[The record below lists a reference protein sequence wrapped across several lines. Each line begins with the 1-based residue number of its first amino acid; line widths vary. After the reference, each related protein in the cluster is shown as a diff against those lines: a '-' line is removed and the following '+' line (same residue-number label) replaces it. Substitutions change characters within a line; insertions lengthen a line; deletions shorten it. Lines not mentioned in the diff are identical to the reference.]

1 MILGSLVV
9 MMLLS
14 SSSAQSQYRQW
25 VDTTLPKVVK
35 PYGVGASEFLLGSY
49 KYFYTKDRP
58 VTELWDYYNS
68 IGIST
73 VLLCASDHYRS
84 QFDSFLLATNRPQNG
99 RVIVADAWK
108 VIQATSARE
117 IEFYPFD
124 SSQSR
129 KWGYNECV
137 ALSYDD
143 DVTQLNEEYDP
154 MLREAIYDV
163 SDAGTLALGDIAYNY
178 QPYQFSSFRQV
189 EAGSGWRTVHP
200 DSVLNRYQLSLDTI
214 GKTYYIA
221 LTGHLFEGGSAS
233 QNAQLFRIEVWHEV
247 NKGEPYFPQGDS
259 VMQTATDNL
268 SSLYRTV
275 YVLKQ
280 DLDRSSSSEP
290 YNKYHTFSIPINLGG
305 CSGCMSGPLQHSSA
319 ESRQFNLKVYY
330 EGGEK
335 VALRSVAI
343 RDSIA
348 EMMIGTGN
356 ESVQYRDLLLDSLT
370 TLLRNTDGSLRSQ
383 IITVYGK
390 DEPRYEYFAGARE
403 LNKML
408 RANFNVGGDS
418 LSTETA
424 LAVPHHQDLGTSNTL
439 WWETYVNEPFDKT
452 LGWSG
457 TNLAER
463 FGVDL
468 DSQPPALKEHNG
480 GRFTIPEMFSLAN
493 ILTTSYTT
501 LQQKIESFNEMYN
514 QMYWGRYT
522 PYEPSF

>member
-1 MILGSLVV
+1 MNHSRRNRLLAKTTMMLGSMVV
-9 MMLLS
+9 VMLLS

-99 RVIVADAWK
+99 RVLVADAWK

-221 LTGHLFEGGSAS
+221 LTGHLFPLGQAS
-233 QNAQLFRIEVWHEV
+233 STTNLFRIEVWNEV
-247 NKGEPYFPQGDS
+247 SKGRPYTTSGGTT
-259 VMQTATDNL
+259 QTSATNQSFLYQTLYVQKADLLPSGQNWNE
-268 SSLYRTV
+268 YRTIS
-275 YVLKQ
+275 LPI
-280 DLDRSSSSEP
+280 DLSRCTS
-290 YNKYHTFSIPINLGG
+290 
-305 CSGCMSGPLQHSSA
+305 CMSGPLAQDNG
-319 ESRQFNLKVYY
+319 EYRQFNLKVYY

-348 EMMIGTGN
+348 EMMMGTRA
-356 ESVQYRDLLLDSLT
+356 ESVGYREELVPVLEQVLNDPEQRRKIEEALGERVVGEPLGRREMRR
-370 TLLRNTDGSLRSQ
+370 LLRQWGEVGDEQSLN
-383 IITVYGK
+383 
-390 DEPRYEYFAGARE
+390 AAR
-403 LNKML
+403 
-408 RANFNVGGDS
+408 
-418 LSTETA
+418 
-424 LAVPHHQDLGTSNTL
+424 Q
-439 WWETYVNEPFDKT
+439 
-452 LGWSG
+452 
-457 TNLAER
+457 
-463 FGVDL
+463 
-468 DSQPPALKEHNG
+468 
-480 GRFTIPEMFSLAN
+480 
-493 ILTTSYTT
+493 
-501 LQQKIESFNEMYN
+501 
-514 QMYWGRYT
+514 T
-522 PYEPSF
+522 PVQSRQ

>member
-1 MILGSLVV
+1 MNHSRRNRLLAKTTMILGSLVV

-99 RVIVADAWK
+99 RVLVADAWK

-200 DSVLNRYQLSLDTI
+200 DSLINRYQLSLDTI

-221 LTGHLFEGGSAS
+221 LTGHLFSTGKADDTSRM
-233 QNAQLFRIEVWHEV
+233 FRIEIWNEI
-247 NKGEPYFPQGDS
+247 NKGRPYFPAGDS
-259 VMQTATDNL
+259 VMRAATDNL
-268 SSLYRTV
+268 SLLYHTLYVRKSDLLPAGPPPLNWNQYRTV
-275 YVLKQ
+275 SLPI
-280 DLDRSSSSEP
+280 DLHGDTGR
-290 YNKYHTFSIPINLGG
+290 
-305 CSGCMSGPLQHSSA
+305 MSGPLRQDHDT
-319 ESRQFNLKVYY
+319 SRRFNLKVYY
-330 EGGEK
+330 EGEEK
-335 VALRSVAI
+335 VALRSVGI
-343 RDSIA
+343 RESIA
-348 EMMIGTGN
+348 EMMMGTRA
-356 ESVQYRDLLLDSLT
+356 ESVGYRDSLLSHLN

-390 DEPRYEYFAGARE
+390 DEPWPSPEKVEKEIRGYFTNIRRHYPWDNNAGRLPKSLSSKHFVCLMKPRKHDDRSLMTSASLSRRLTDGARNPE
-403 LNKML
+403 PILTRPSVAM
-408 RANFNVGGDS
+408 A
-418 LSTETA
+418 TA
-424 LAVPHHQDLGTSNTL
+424 PQSKNNCGSCNARSNHSS
-439 WWETYVNEPFDKT
+439 VN
-452 LGWSG
+452 
-457 TNLAER
+457 
-463 FGVDL
+463 
-468 DSQPPALKEHNG
+468 
-480 GRFTIPEMFSLAN
+480 GRF
-493 ILTTSYTT
+493 
-501 LQQKIESFNEMYN
+501 
-514 QMYWGRYT
+514 
-522 PYEPSF
+522 